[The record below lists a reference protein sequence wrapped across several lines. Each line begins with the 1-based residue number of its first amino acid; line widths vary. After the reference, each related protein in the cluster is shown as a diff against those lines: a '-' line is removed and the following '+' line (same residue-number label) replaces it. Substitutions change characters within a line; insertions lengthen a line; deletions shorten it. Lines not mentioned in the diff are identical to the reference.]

1 MWYNSNMKY
10 ESNNTWIYSCKYH
23 IIWCPK
29 YRRNVLTNGIDTRLK
44 ELLNNWQE
52 ELDYQIIEQ
61 EIMPDHIH
69 LLIQTTPDVSIVNL
83 VKTLKGRTARILR
96 KEFPQLKSRLPNLWT
111 RNKFIATVG
120 TVSLEVIKQYIE
132 NQKGV

>member
-61 EIMPDHIH
+61 EIMPDHVH
-69 LLIQTTPDVSIVNL
+69 LLIQTTPDVPILNL

-111 RNKFIATVG
+111 RSKFIATVG

>member
-1 MWYNSNMKY
+1 MKY

-44 ELLNNWQE
+44 ELLNNWQK

-61 EIMPDHIH
+61 EIMPDHVH
-69 LLIQTTPDVSIVNL
+69 LLIQTTPDVPILNL
-83 VKTLKGRTARILR
+83 VKTLKVERR
-96 KEFPQLKSRLPNLWT
+96 EYYVKSF
-111 RNKFIATVG
+111 RN
-120 TVSLEVIKQYIE
+120 
-132 NQKGV
+132 

>member
-29 YRRNVLTNGIDTRLK
+29 YRRKVLTNGIDNRLK

-52 ELDYQIIEQ
+52 ELAYQIIEQ
-61 EIMPDHIH
+61 EIMPDHVH

-111 RNKFIATVG
+111 RSKFIATVG
-120 TVSLEVIKQYIE
+120 AVSLEVIKQYIE

>member
-1 MWYNSNMKY
+1 MKY
-10 ESNNTWIYSCKYH
+10 ESNNTWTYSCKYH

-29 YRRNVLTNGIDTRLK
+29 YRRKVLTNGIDTRLK
-44 ELLNNWQE
+44 ELLNNWQK

-61 EIMPDHIH
+61 EIMPDHVH
-69 LLIQTTPDVSIVNL
+69 LLLQTTPDVPILNL

-111 RNKFIATVG
+111 RSKFIATVG
-120 TVSLEVIKQYIE
+120 TVSLEVVKQYIE

>member
-1 MWYNSNMKY
+1 MKY
-10 ESNNTWIYSCKYH
+10 ESNNTWTYLCKYH

-29 YRRNVLTNGIDTRLK
+29 YRRKVLTNGVETRLK

-61 EIMPDHIH
+61 EIMPDHVH
-69 LLIQTTPDVSIVNL
+69 LLIQTTPDVPILNL

>member
-111 RNKFIATVG
+111 RSKFIATVG
-120 TVSLEVIKQYIE
+120 AVSLEVIKQYIE

>member
-1 MWYNSNMKY
+1 MEYG
-10 ESNNTWIYSCKYH
+10 SNNTWTYSCKYH

-29 YRRNVLTNGIDTRLK
+29 YRRKVLTNGIDTRLK

-52 ELDYQIIEQ
+52 ELAYQIIEQ
-61 EIMPDHIH
+61 EIMPDHVH
-69 LLIQTTPDVSIVNL
+69 LLIQTTPDVPILNL
-83 VKTLKGRTARILR
+83 VKTLKGRTARIIR

>member
-1 MWYNSNMKY
+1 MKY
-10 ESNNTWIYSCKYH
+10 ESNNTWTYPCKYH

-29 YRRNVLTNGIDTRLK
+29 YRRKVLTNGIDTRLK
-44 ELLNNWQE
+44 ELLNNWQK

-61 EIMPDHIH
+61 EIMPDHVH
-69 LLIQTTPDVSIVNL
+69 LLIQTTPDVFIVNL

-111 RNKFIATVG
+111 RSKFIATVG
-120 TVSLEVIKQYIE
+120 AVSLEVIKQYIE

>member
-1 MWYNSNMKY
+1 MKY

-29 YRRNVLTNGIDTRLK
+29 YRRKVLTNGIDNRLK

-52 ELDYQIIEQ
+52 ELAYQIIEQ
-61 EIMPDHIH
+61 EIMPDHVH

-111 RNKFIATVG
+111 RSKFIATVG
-120 TVSLEVIKQYIE
+120 AVSLEVIKQYIE

>member
-1 MWYNSNMKY
+1 MNY
-10 ESNNTWIYSCKYH
+10 ESNNTWVYSCRYH

-29 YRRNVLTNGIDTRLK
+29 YRRKVLTNGINTRLK

-52 ELDYQIIEQ
+52 ELDYRIIEQ
-61 EIMPDHIH
+61 EITPDHIH
-69 LLIQTTPDVSIVNL
+69 LLIQTTPDVSIPDL

-111 RNKFIATVG
+111 RSKFVATVG
-120 TVSLEVIKQYIE
+120 VVNLEFIKQYIE

>member
-10 ESNNTWIYSCKYH
+10 ESNNTWTYPCKYH

-61 EIMPDHIH
+61 EIMPDHVH
-69 LLIQTTPDVSIVNL
+69 LLIQTTPDVSILNL

-120 TVSLEVIKQYIE
+120 TVSLEVVKQYIE

>member
-1 MWYNSNMKY
+1 MKC

-29 YRRNVLTNGIDTRLK
+29 YRRKVLTNDIDTRLK

-61 EIMPDHIH
+61 EIMPDHVH
-69 LLIQTTPDVSIVNL
+69 LLIQTTPDVSILNL

-111 RNKFIATVG
+111 RSKFIATVG
-120 TVSLEVIKQYIE
+120 AVRLEVIKQYIE

>member
-1 MWYNSNMKY
+1 MNY
-10 ESNNTWIYSCKYH
+10 ESNNTWVYSCRYH

-29 YRRNVLTNGIDTRLK
+29 YRRKVLTNGIDTRLK

-52 ELDYQIIEQ
+52 ELDYRIIEQ
-61 EIMPDHIH
+61 EIMPDYIH
-69 LLIQTTPDVSIVNL
+69 LLIQTTPDVSIPDL

-111 RNKFIATVG
+111 RSKFVATVG
-120 TVSLEVIKQYIE
+120 AVSLEVIKQYIE